1 MLKISQKNT
10 LSKNN
15 QSIRGGPSSPSYSEV
30 QTMKRYQYF
39 TKYEGIIDA
48 CNRLRLSG
56 ANKHNAKEITENLFK
71 MWVEGSQKMSGEKVD
86 KHDVY
91 SNLYVLIEEEKL
103 LTLNQ
108 VAKIAKQ
115 YGISKAVLEM
125 RINDF
130 SKVN

>member
-1 MLKISQKNT
+1 
-10 LSKNN
+10 
-15 QSIRGGPSSPSYSEV
+15 
-30 QTMKRYQYF
+30 MKRYQYF
-39 TKYEGIIDA
+39 TKYEAIIDG

-56 ANKHNAKEITENLFK
+56 ANKHNAKEIAENLFK
-71 MWVEGSQKMSGEKVD
+71 VWVEGYQKMSGEKVD

-91 SNLYVLIEEEKL
+91 SNLYVLIEEEQL

-125 RINDF
+125 RINDY

>member
-1 MLKISQKNT
+1 
-10 LSKNN
+10 
-15 QSIRGGPSSPSYSEV
+15 
-30 QTMKRYQYF
+30 MKRYQYF
-39 TKYEGIIDA
+39 TKYEAIIDA
-48 CNRLRLSG
+48 CNQLRLSG
-56 ANKHNAKEITENLFK
+56 ANKHNAKEIAENLFK

-91 SNLYVLIEEEKL
+91 PNLYVLIEEQQL

-125 RINDF
+125 RINDI

>member
-1 MLKISQKNT
+1 
-10 LSKNN
+10 
-15 QSIRGGPSSPSYSEV
+15 
-30 QTMKRYQYF
+30 MKRYQYF

-56 ANKHNAKEITENLFK
+56 ANKHNAKEIADNLFK
-71 MWVEGSQKMSGEKVD
+71 VWVEGYAKMSGDKVD

-91 SNLYVLIEEEKL
+91 SNIYILIEEEQL

-125 RINDF
+125 RINDY

>member
-1 MLKISQKNT
+1 
-10 LSKNN
+10 
-15 QSIRGGPSSPSYSEV
+15 RGGLPPHSLEV

-56 ANKHNAKEITENLFK
+56 ANKHNAKEIADNLFK
-71 MWVEGSQKMSGEKVD
+71 MWVEGFQKMSGEKVD

-91 SNLYVLIEEEKL
+91 PNLYVLIEEENL

-125 RINDF
+125 RINDI